1 MEKVLEV
8 KDLVTTFRIG
18 QKDYQVLRG
27 ISFDIGRGETLCMV
41 GESGCGKSVST
52 LAVMD
57 LLPLNGKVVSGS
69 IRLDGIELTQMT
81 QKQRNTVRGRKMGMI
96 FQEPMTA
103 LNPLLTIGH
112 QLTEGLRHHKRMGR
126 QEARKLAMKY
136 LERVG
141 IANPEERMRQF
152 PFQLS
157 GGLRQRIMIAMVLT
171 VKPSLLIADEPT
183 TALDV
188 TIQKQVL
195 LLLKSLKREI
205 NAGILFI
212 THDLGV
218 VAEIADRVVIL
229 YSGRKVEEGLVADI
243 FNHPRHP
250 YTIGLMNAVPNVD
263 DDDFQ
268 IQAIPGS
275 FPNLTEDIPG
285 CRFHPRCKY
294 ASERC
299 RTEVP
304 REIEYEAGHFVSCH
318 KVEEDMR

>member
-1 MEKVLEV
+1 MEKVLTV
-8 KDLVTTFRIG
+8 KNLITTFRIG

-69 IRLDGIELTQMT
+69 IMLDGTELTTMT
-81 QKQRNTVRGRKMGMI
+81 KRQRNAVRGKKMGMI

-103 LNPLLTIGH
+103 LNPLLTIGY
-112 QLTEGLRHHKRMGR
+112 QLTEGLRHHKGLSKS
-126 QEARKLAMKY
+126 EARKLAVTY

-141 IANPEERMRQF
+141 IANPQERMRQF

-195 LLLKSLKREI
+195 LLLKSLKNEI

-229 YSGRKVEEGLVADI
+229 YSGRKVEEGRVADI
-243 FNHPRHP
+243 FNRPRHP

-263 DDDFQ
+263 DDEFQ

-275 FPNLTEDIPG
+275 FPNLTENIPG

-294 ASERC
+294 ATERC
-299 RTEVP
+299 RTCVP
-304 REIEYEAGHFVSCH
+304 EEIEYEAGHFVSCH
-318 KVEEDMR
+318 KVEEDGK